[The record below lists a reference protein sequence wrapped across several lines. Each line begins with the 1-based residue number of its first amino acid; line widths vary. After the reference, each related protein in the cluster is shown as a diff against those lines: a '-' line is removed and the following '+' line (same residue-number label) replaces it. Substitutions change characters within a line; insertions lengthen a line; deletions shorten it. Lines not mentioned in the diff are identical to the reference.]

1 MDSPRH
7 EKRKHFRGKPRPGRR
22 MEVRFRLAEPAGSPF
37 LTAVTRNI
45 GIGGA
50 FISTPDPPPP
60 GTVLFVEIKVP
71 TCDDPLMIR
80 AEVRWIAPPP
90 VADEAAGFGLPDDD
104 RVLGPGM
111 GVCFQN
117 VDIDALLE
125 LSDYF
130 SSLTGE
136 EPTLG

>member
-22 MEVRFRLAEPAGSPF
+22 MDIRFRLAAPPGSP
-37 LTAVTRNI
+37 LLPAVTRNI

-50 FISTPDPPPP
+50 FIATPEPPPP

-71 TCDDPLMIR
+71 TCDDPLQIR
-80 AEVRWIAPPP
+80 AEVRWLAPAPDP
-90 VADEAAGFGLPDDD
+90 ADAYPPDDE
-104 RVLGPGM
+104 RAIGPGM
-111 GVCFQN
+111 GVCFLN

-136 EPTLG
+136 DPTLP